1 MEQNRKEG
9 GVEADASSRAA
20 WYVVGLLAALYAVS
34 FLDRGIMALVIQP
47 VARDLA
53 LNDAEMGV
61 ILGVGFA
68 AMYALMGVPAAQLID
83 QKGRKTIIVVG
94 VVVWCLGTIAS
105 AFASDFM
112 TLTLCRASVASGEA
126 VLTPAA
132 ISLIADLFPPNR
144 RALPMSIYA
153 SMATVM
159 TGGTLLLGGAALHL
173 ATAFADETGLAPWRG
188 TLFLVGL
195 PGLALIAVFVLTVR
209 EPPRTG
215 TAEAI
220 AGEGASLREL
230 LHHLRERWRFYVP
243 FYLGASFL
251 VMYAYAQAGW
261 LPTLLIRVH
270 GVSPENSAYLL
281 ALATPIALMGTF
293 FFPLLARRL
302 DRGGGGDGL
311 VTAFMIAAVAAT
323 PLMALFPLA
332 PTIAGVIVGG
342 GLTLACM
349 TATSTLSPLTMQAF
363 GPSRMRA
370 RLMALS
376 LLCSSLLGFALGPTL
391 VGVISSLDAG
401 NPNSIGHAMSL
412 LGAVVGPSAALC
424 FALCR
429 PAARRFR
436 RETERYGAG

>member
-1 MEQNRKEG
+1 MEQIRQEG
-9 GVEADASSRAA
+9 GRETTVLARTA
-20 WYVVGLLAALYAVS
+20 WYVVGLLSALYAVS

-47 VARDLA
+47 VASDLA
-53 LNDAEMGV
+53 LNDAQMGV

-83 QKGRKTIIVVG
+83 QKGRKTIIVIG
-94 VVVWCLGTIAS
+94 VVIWCLGTIAS
-105 AFASDFM
+105 AFASDFLL
-112 TLTLCRASVASGEA
+112 LTVCRASVASGEA

-132 ISLIADLFPPNR
+132 ISLIADLFAPNR

-173 ATAFADETGLAPWRG
+173 ATAYTHATGLAPWRG

-195 PGLALIAVFVLTVR
+195 PGLALIAVFALTVR
-209 EPPRTG
+209 EPARAG
-215 TAEAI
+215 I
-220 AGEGASLREL
+220 ASAAGGDGASLREL
-230 LHHLRERWRFYVP
+230 WSHLRLRWRFYVP
-243 FYLGASFL
+243 FYLGASLL
-251 VMYAYAQAGW
+251 VMYAYAQSSW

-270 GVSPENSAYLL
+270 RVSPENSAYLL

-302 DRGGGGDGL
+302 DRSGAGDGL
-311 VTAFMIAAVAAT
+311 VTAFMIAAIVAT
-323 PLMALFPLA
+323 PLMILFPLT
-332 PTIAGVIVGG
+332 PTVAGVIVAG
-342 GLTLACM
+342 GLNLACL
-349 TATSTLSPLTMQAF
+349 TSTSTLSPLAMQAF

-376 LLCSSLLGFALGPTL
+376 LLCSSLLGFALGPTI
-391 VGVISSLDAG
+391 VGIISTLNPHG
-401 NPNSIGHAMSL
+401 PNSIGRAMSV
-412 LGAVVGPSAALC
+412 LGVVVGPSAAIC
-424 FALCR
+424 FGLCR

-436 RETERYGAG
+436 REAGIVIN